1 VWAKRGLYAPCVAAS
16 THTRGSGVG
25 ELIRTWRQRRNLS
38 QLELSLDS
46 AISARHLSFVE
57 TGRAN
62 PSREMVLHLAERLE
76 IPLRERN
83 GLLLAAGFAPLFE
96 ERPLDHE
103 DMTPVRG
110 ALEHFLRAHEPYPAV
125 VVDGRW
131 NLVTANNALAVLTE
145 GVAAAL
151 LEPPA
156 NGLRI
161 SLHPEG
167 MAPRILNFA
176 EWSSHMIRRLRRRA
190 AITADPELER
200 IYQEVK
206 DYPRVALD
214 SPALDSEASEIVL
227 PLRLR
232 HEAGELAFLSTISTF
247 GSAHDITLAELSIEA
262 FYPADAATAKVLFAL
277 DDAAAGRDATSDA
290 LPRT

>member
-1 VWAKRGLYAPCVAAS
+1 MATTRERLYAAAVS
-16 THTRGSGVG
+16 IAAQPRASGVG

-62 PSREMVLHLAERLE
+62 PSREMVLHLCERLD

-83 GLLLAAGFAPLFE
+83 SLLLAAGFAPLYA

-103 DMTPVRG
+103 EMAPVRG

-125 VVDGRW
+125 VVDGHW
-131 NLVTANNALAVLTE
+131 NLISANDALGVLID
-145 GVAAAL
+145 GVAPGL

-161 SLHPEG
+161 TLHPDG

-176 EWSSHMIRRLRRRA
+176 QWSSHLIRRLRRRA
-190 AITADPELER
+190 AITADVELER
-200 IYQEVK
+200 LYEEIKE
-206 DYPRVALD
+206 YPNVALEA
-214 SPALDSEASEIVL
+214 PAGDSEASEIVL
-227 PLRLR
+227 PLRMR
-232 HEAGELAFLSTISTF
+232 HSSGDLTFLSTISTF
-247 GSAHDITLAELSIEA
+247 GSAHDITLAELSVEA
-262 FYPADAATAKVLFAL
+262 FYPANAATAKVLF
-277 DDAAAGRDATSDA
+277 DSIGSS
-290 LPRT
+290 

>member
-1 VWAKRGLYAPCVAAS
+1 MAAS
-16 THTRGSGVG
+16 THTRDSAVG
-25 ELIRTWRQRRNLS
+25 ELIRTWRHRRNLS

-57 TGRAN
+57 TGRAK

-103 DMTPVRG
+103 EMAPVRG
-110 ALEHFLRAHEPYPAV
+110 ALEHFLRAHQPYPAV

-131 NLVTANNALAVLTE
+131 HLVTANHALSVLTE
-145 GVAAAL
+145 GVAADL

-156 NGLRI
+156 NALRI
-161 SLHPEG
+161 TLHPEG

-200 IYQEVK
+200 IYEEVK
-206 DYPRVALD
+206 DYPCVTLD
-214 SPALDSEASEIVL
+214 SPAAESEASEIVL

-262 FYPADAATAKVLFAL
+262 FYPADAATATMLFDAGGVL
-277 DDAAAGRDATSDA
+277 AAEAERDPPSDA
-290 LPRT
+290 SPRS

>member
-1 VWAKRGLYAPCVAAS
+1 VAVSAHPRS
-16 THTRGSGVG
+16 SGVG
-25 ELIRTWRQRRNLS
+25 ELIRAWRQRRNLS

-103 DMTPVRG
+103 DMAPVRG

-131 NLVTANNALAVLTE
+131 NLVTGNDALAILTE
-145 GVAAAL
+145 GVAPAL
-151 LEPPA
+151 FEPPA

-161 SLHPEG
+161 TLHPEG

-200 IYQEVK
+200 LYDEVK
-206 DYPRVALD
+206 DYPRVVLD
-214 SPALDSEASEIVL
+214 SPAGESEAAAIVL
-227 PLRLR
+227 PLRLS
-232 HEAGELAFLSTISTF
+232 HDAGELAFLSTISTF

-262 FYPADAATAKVLFAL
+262 FYPADPATASVLFDL
-277 DDAAAGRDATSDA
+277 VG
-290 LPRT
+290 PG

>member
-1 VWAKRGLYAPCVAAS
+1 VATSTQAPS
-16 THTRGSGVG
+16 SGVG

-57 TGRAN
+57 TGRAK

-83 GLLLAAGFAPLFE
+83 GLLLAAGFAPLFA
-96 ERPLDHE
+96 ERSLDHE
-103 DMTPVRG
+103 DMAAVRG

-125 VVDGRW
+125 VVDRHW
-131 NLVTANNALAVLTE
+131 NIVTGNDALDVLLD
-145 GVAAAL
+145 GVGPAL

-161 SLHPEG
+161 TLHPDG
-167 MAPRILNFA
+167 MAPRIVNFA

-190 AITADPELER
+190 AITADAELER
-200 IYQEVK
+200 LYGEVK
-206 DYPRVALD
+206 EYPHVALEP
-214 SPALDSEASEIVL
+214 PASESEASEIML
-227 PLRLR
+227 PLRIR
-232 HEAGELAFLSTISTF
+232 HGAHELAFLSTISTF
-247 GSAHDITLAELSIEA
+247 GSANDITLAELSVEA
-262 FYPADAATAKVLFAL
+262 FYPADAATANLLFEAIG
-277 DDAAAGRDATSDA
+277 AGRQSA
-290 LPRT
+290 RKR

>member
-1 VWAKRGLYAPCVAAS
+1 
-16 THTRGSGVG
+16 VG

-57 TGRAN
+57 TGRAK

-83 GLLLAAGFAPLFE
+83 GLLLAAGFAPLFA

-103 DMTPVRG
+103 EMAPVRA

-125 VVDGRW
+125 VVDGHW
-131 NLVTANNALAVLTE
+131 NLISANDALDVLIE
-145 GVAAAL
+145 DVAPAL

-161 SLHPEG
+161 TLHPDG
-167 MAPRILNFA
+167 MAPRIVNFA
-176 EWSSHMIRRLRRRA
+176 QWSSHLIRRLRRRA
-190 AITADPELER
+190 AITADAELER
-200 IYQEVK
+200 LYEEVK
-206 DYPRVALD
+206 QYPHVELEAPASD
-214 SPALDSEASEIVL
+214 SDASEVVL
-227 PLRLR
+227 PLRIR
-232 HEAGELAFLSTISTF
+232 HGARELAFLSTISTF
-247 GSAHDITLAELSIEA
+247 GSANDITLAELSVEA
-262 FYPADAATAKVLFAL
+262 FYPAHAATAKVLF
-277 DDAAAGRDATSDA
+277 DSISSG
-290 LPRT
+290 

>member
-1 VWAKRGLYAPCVAAS
+1 MAVARTGLYAACVAAS
-16 THTRGSGVG
+16 THTRTSGVG
-25 ELIRTWRQRRNLS
+25 ELLRTWRQRRNLS

-76 IPLRERN
+76 VPLRERN

-96 ERPLDHE
+96 ERTLDHE
-103 DMTPVRG
+103 DMAPVRG
-110 ALEHFLRAHEPYPAV
+110 ALERFLRAHEPYPAV

-131 NLVTANNALAVLTE
+131 NLVMANDALAILTE

-151 LEPPA
+151 FEPPA

-200 IYQEVK
+200 IYEEVR

-214 SPALDSEASEIVL
+214 APAADSEASEIVL

-232 HEAGELAFLSTISTF
+232 HEAGDLTFLSTISTF

-262 FYPADAATAKVLFAL
+262 FYPADAATARVLS
-277 DDAAAGRDATSDA
+277 T
-290 LPRT
+290 